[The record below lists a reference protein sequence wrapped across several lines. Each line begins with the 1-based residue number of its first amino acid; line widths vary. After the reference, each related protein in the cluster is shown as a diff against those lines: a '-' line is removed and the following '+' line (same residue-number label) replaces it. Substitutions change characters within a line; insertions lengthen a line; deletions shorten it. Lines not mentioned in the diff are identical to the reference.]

1 MDSRNDSRTP
11 ARRITIFDTTL
22 RDGEQAP
29 ANAML
34 PHQKLDLALR
44 IEALGVD
51 CVEAG
56 FPASSPSEF
65 EATRL
70 ISRHLR
76 SSRFATFCRA
86 VRRDVEVAVRAGG
99 TANHE
104 VQLMA
109 TGSDLHLKYK
119 RGITRRQCVEEVVD
133 TTRYALSLGV
143 DRVSVGIEDASRSDD
158 ALLQAITESAVEAG
172 ASRIIIA
179 DTSGCTTPD
188 QYGELIAK
196 IRGWAPPT
204 VPISTHCH
212 DDFGLSLA
220 NAVAGLQA
228 GADQVQATLGGI
240 GERAGNTP
248 LEELAALL
256 AYKSDHLGLY
266 TDIDTTAMYDAYTAL
281 RQVIRLEE
289 PRNKAIFGTYAFS
302 TAAGIHQA
310 GMLSNPATYEYVEP
324 ARFGRERSLLIG
336 RHSGRT
342 VLRHLLEQLGIEV
355 GDEQL
360 SELYRT
366 HIAERQ
372 GGDCDDLEVVKARL
386 AAELGAAE
394 PVLAGV

>member
-1 MDSRNDSRTP
+1 MDSKP
-11 ARRITIFDTTL
+11 AARRVTIFDTTL

-29 ANAML
+29 ANGML

-70 ISRHLR
+70 ISEALTT
-76 SSRFATFCRA
+76 SRFATFCRS

-109 TGSDLHLKYK
+109 TGSNLHLEYK
-119 RGITRRQCVEEVVD
+119 RGITRKQCVEEVVD

-158 ALLQAITESAVEAG
+158 ELLRAITESAVDAG

-188 QYGELIAK
+188 EYGALIAK
-196 IRGWAPPT
+196 IRGWAPAEI
-204 VPISTHCH
+204 PISTHCH
-212 DDFGLSLA
+212 DDFGLSLV

-240 GERAGNTP
+240 GERAGNTA

-256 AYKSDHLGLY
+256 LYKQDALGLY
-266 TDIDTTAMYDAYTAL
+266 TDIDTAAMYDAYTAL
-281 RQVIRLEE
+281 RAVIGLEE
-289 PRNKAIFGTYAFS
+289 PRNKPIFGTYAFS

-310 GMLSNPATYEYVEP
+310 GMLNNPATYEYVEP
-324 ARFGRERSLLIG
+324 ARFGRERTLLIG

-342 VLRHLLEQLGIEV
+342 VLRHLLDQLGIEV
-355 GDEQL
+355 DDEQL
-360 SELYRT
+360 GELYRV
-366 HIAERQ
+366 HIAERA
-372 GGDCDDLEVVKARL
+372 GGDCEELDVVRDRL
-386 AAELGAAE
+386 ADQLRSQTPALVG
-394 PVLAGV
+394 